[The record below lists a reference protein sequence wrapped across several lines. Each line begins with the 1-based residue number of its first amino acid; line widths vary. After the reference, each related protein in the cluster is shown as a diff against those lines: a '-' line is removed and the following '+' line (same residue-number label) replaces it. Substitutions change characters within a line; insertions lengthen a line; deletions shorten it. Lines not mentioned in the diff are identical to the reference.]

1 MTTNT
6 QTTDVAA
13 PEQEAER
20 EVAVTD
26 LTLQT
31 MMRADLDVQI
41 STAKAYPRSLKAF
54 REEALSTVS
63 LSQEIAESCTYGLP
77 RGKDASG
84 KEKIIE
90 GPSIRFAEIIFA
102 AYGNIRVGGRTVM
115 NDGRWV
121 TSQGVCHDLQKN
133 TSKTIEVKRS
143 IMQNEYKW
151 DDMKRRSVRTGR
163 MVPMNDD
170 LQTLHSNACTSIA
183 TRNAILTVIP
193 KAYWADIWEVAKQVA
208 LGTQETLVDRR
219 DKALK
224 YFADKGVSVER
235 VCQTL
240 GVPGVEDIDLEKLG
254 QLTKFKTALKNQE
267 ATLDAIFPPVTP
279 PPTAKGAAATKGAES
294 KLKGKTADKGTD
306 EGAAATT

>member
-1 MTTNT
+1 MSTNT

-13 PEQEAER
+13 PEQETER

-41 STAKAYPRSLKAF
+41 NTAKAWPRSLKAF

-63 LSQEIAESCTYGLP
+63 LSPEIAESCTYGLP
-77 RGKDASG
+77 RGKDAQG
-84 KEKIIE
+84 REKIVE
-90 GPSIRFAEIIFA
+90 GPSIRFAEIILA
-102 AYGNIRVGGRTVM
+102 AYGNIRVGGRVVM

-121 TSQGVCHDLQKN
+121 TAQGICHDLQKN
-133 TSKTIEVKRS
+133 TSVTIEVKRS

-151 DDMKRRSVRTGR
+151 DDLKKKMVRTGR

-170 LQTLHSNACTSIA
+170 MQTLAGNATTSIA
-183 TRNAILTVIP
+183 VRNAVLKVVP
-193 KAYWADIWEVAKQVA
+193 KAYWQEVHDTAKRVA

-219 DKALK
+219 EKALK
-224 YFADKGVSVER
+224 YFGEKGVSVER

-240 GVPGVEDIDLEKLG
+240 GVQGVEDIDLEKLG
-254 QLTKFKTALKNQE
+254 QLTKFRTSLKNQE
-267 ATLDAIFPPVTP
+267 ATLDSIFPPVA
-279 PPTAKGAAATKGAES
+279 PPTTKGDKATKAAEQ
-294 KLKGKTADKGTD
+294 KLKAKPGESVQAPK
-306 EGAAATT
+306 

>member
-1 MTTNT
+1 MSINNT
-6 QTTDVAA
+6 DVTTTDKEV
-13 PEQEAER
+13 EH

-41 STAKAYPRSLKAF
+41 NTAKAWPRSLKAF

-63 LSQEIAESCTYGLP
+63 LSLEIAESCTYGLP
-77 RGKDASG
+77 RGKDANG

-90 GPSIRFAEIIFA
+90 GPSIRFAEIVFA
-102 AYGNIRVGGRTVM
+102 AYGNIRVGGRVVM

-121 TSQGVCHDLQKN
+121 TAQGICHDLQKN
-133 TSKTIEVKRS
+133 VSKTIEVKRS
-143 IMQNEYKW
+143 IMQNEYRW
-151 DDMKRRSVRTGR
+151 DDVKKKSVRTGR
-163 MVPMNDD
+163 MIPMNDD
-170 LQTLHSNACTSIA
+170 MQTLAGNACTSIA
-183 TRNAILTVIP
+183 TRNAILAVIP
-193 KAYWADIWEVAKQVA
+193 KAYWSEAYEMAKRVA

-224 YFADKGVSVER
+224 YFEGKGVSIER
-235 VCQTL
+235 ICQTL

-267 ATLDAIFPPVTP
+267 APLEAIFPPIAP
-279 PPTAKGAAATKGAES
+279 LQNKGDAATKGAEE
-294 KLKGKTADKGTD
+294 KLKRTTKGKTGESA
-306 EGAAATT
+306 EATT

>member
-1 MTTNT
+1 MNTNT

-102 AYGNIRVGGRTVM
+102 AYGNIRVGGRVVM

-121 TSQGVCHDLQKN
+121 TAQGICHDLQKN

-151 DDMKRRSVRTGR
+151 DDVKKRSVRTGR
-163 MVPMNDD
+163 MIPMNDD
-170 LQTLHSNACTSIA
+170 MQTLVGNACTSIA
-183 TRNAILTVIP
+183 TRNAILAVIP
-193 KAYWADIWEVAKQVA
+193 KAYWAEAHQVAKSVA
-208 LGTQETLVDRR
+208 LGTQDTLIDRR

-224 YFADKGVSVER
+224 YFEEKGVSVER
-235 VCQTL
+235 ICQTL
-240 GVPGVEDIDLEKLG
+240 GVPGVEDIDLEKLS
-254 QLTKFKTALKNQE
+254 QLTKFKTSLKNQE
-267 ATLDAIFPPVTP
+267 ATLESIFPHIAP
-279 PPTAKGAAATKGAES
+279 PQGKGDKATQAAEA
-294 KLKGKTADKGTD
+294 KLKSKTDAKTGPAPD
-306 EGAAATT
+306 ATSK

>member
-6 QTTDVAA
+6 QTIDITS
-13 PEQEAER
+13 PEQEVDR
-20 EVAVTD
+20 EVSVTD

-41 STAKAYPRSLKAF
+41 NTAKAWPRSLKAF

-77 RGKDASG
+77 RGKDARG

-102 AYGNIRVGGRTVM
+102 AYGNIRVGGRVVM

-121 TSQGVCHDLQKN
+121 TAQGICHDLQKN

-151 DDMKRRSVRTGR
+151 DDVKKKSVRTGH
-163 MVPMNDD
+163 MIPMNDD
-170 LQTLHSNACTSIA
+170 MQTLAGNACTSIA
-183 TRNAILTVIP
+183 TRNAILAVIP
-193 KAYWADIWEVAKQVA
+193 KAYWAEVHEVAKRVA
-208 LGTQETLVDRR
+208 LGTQDTLVDRR

-224 YFADKGVSVER
+224 YFAELGVSVER

-240 GVPGVEDIDLEKLG
+240 GVPGVEDIDLDKLG
-254 QLTKFKTALKNQE
+254 QLTKFRTALKNQE
-267 ATLDAIFPPVTP
+267 ATLEAIFPVVTPVT
-279 PPTAKGAAATKGAES
+279 TKGDAATKSAEA
-294 KLKGKTADKGTD
+294 KLKGKGDAKTGTPP
-306 EGAAATT
+306 ATTT